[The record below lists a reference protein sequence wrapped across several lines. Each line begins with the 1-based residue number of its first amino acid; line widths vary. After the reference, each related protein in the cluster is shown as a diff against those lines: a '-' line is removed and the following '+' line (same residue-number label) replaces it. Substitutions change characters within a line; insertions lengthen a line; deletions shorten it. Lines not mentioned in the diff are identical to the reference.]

1 MYEMAQDTYRIY
13 KARKRISEIINGY
26 SIPEDDDLL
35 SSEMIALQDLG
46 KNTLDLIYFA
56 YIYGYARGRNAQ

>member
-13 KARKRISEIINGY
+13 KAHKRISKIINEY

-46 KNTLDLIYFA
+46 KSTLDLIYFA
-56 YIYGYARGRNAQ
+56 YIYGYARGREA